1 MRRRKRGRKR
11 DRAVHLSA
19 ADVAQ
24 EPVREASLSAHGD
37 RGVDHPIRVDPEP
50 GPGADGEAMVA
61 VGDPHRLRQSLS
73 ELGLQQLSGRGPA
86 EAADVDPGDP
96 DALGDRVRAAL
107 IPEIGIGAAGGE
119 GGTAHGSKQATREEQ
134 ATAHLSPLCTP
145 LVRQSAIPRES
156 V

>member
-1 MRRRKRGRKR
+1 MRR
-11 DRAVHLSA
+11 
-19 ADVAQ
+19 
-24 EPVREASLSAHGD
+24 P
-37 RGVDHPIRVDPEP
+37 
-50 GPGADGEAMVA
+50 VA
-61 VGDPHRLRQSLS
+61 VGDPNRLRQSLS
-73 ELGLQQLSGRGPA
+73 ELGLQQLSGCGPA

-96 DALGDRVRAAL
+96 DAHGDRVRAAL